1 MIKENPKGKAKIML
15 AAASAFVMTVN
26 GALLPQINAY
36 AEGYAVYPDYG
47 SSGTSSSVITRNN
60 FSRSAEEWA
69 ALEDNN
75 LNWEEIPDLIHEYNA
90 TVITNRS
97 ELEKDERRSMDAEE
111 ISEYLMDMA
120 DDADADA
127 DEAEE
132 TSAALAATY
141 RSQADSLRQQA
152 NSNLDDYEI
161 IKLSYEQIEKQT
173 ALSAKQQFIEYYRA
187 LAQDEYNE
195 PNLSYLERLYVSE
208 QNKYN
213 VNMSTELNVLTA
225 KETWENAR
233 ASAAVNKNSISS
245 NLQSLIVLCGWK
257 YDAEPVIGPLPEMTA
272 EEAVNVDYAADL
284 EKAMANSITLRMD
297 NIRLENAKKMG
308 TSALVSEQETTLK
321 NDTDSFGISFKAA
334 YDSLKTCAEA
344 YVNAVN
350 ASANGDRDLEYARR
364 QREMGLI
371 SDVELMTAENTKR
384 SLELNVKTAY
394 YDMISARAAY
404 DAAVNDGIL

>member
-1 MIKENPKGKAKIML
+1 MIKENPKGKAKKLL
-15 AAASAFVMTVN
+15 AAASAFVMAVN

-36 AEGYAVYPDYG
+36 ADGYAVYPDYG

-90 TVITNRS
+90 SVITNRS

-127 DEAEE
+127 DDAEE

-141 RSQADSLRQQA
+141 RSQANSLRQQA

-161 IKLSYEQIEKQT
+161 IKLT

-213 VNMSTELNVLTA
+213 VSMSTELNVLTA

-233 ASAAVNKNSISS
+233 ASAAANKNSISS

-257 YDAEPVIGPLPEMTA
+257 YDAEPVIGQLPEMTA
-272 EEAVNVDYAADL
+272 EEAVSVDYTADL
-284 EKAMANSITLRMD
+284 EKARACNITLRMD

-308 TSALVSEQETTLK
+308 TAALVNEQETTLK

-364 QREMGLI
+364 QRELGLI

>member
-1 MIKENPKGKAKIML
+1 MKKKTIKKYPLRVFSMTF
-15 AAASAFVMTVN
+15 AAMFIFTAAGIS
-26 GALLPQINAY
+26 AY

-47 SSGTSSSVITRNN
+47 SSDTSSNVITRNN

-233 ASAAVNKNSISS
+233 ASAAANKNSISS

-257 YDAEPVIGPLPEMTA
+257 YDAEPVIGQLPEMTA

-284 EKAMANSITLRMD
+284 EKARACNITLRMD

-350 ASANGDRDLEYARR
+350 ASANGDRDLEYAGR
-364 QREMGLI
+364 QRELGLI

-384 SLELNVKTAY
+384 SLELSVKTAY

>member
-1 MIKENPKGKAKIML
+1 MIKENLKGKAKKLL

-47 SSGTSSSVITRNN
+47 SSDASSSVITRNN

-69 ALEDNN
+69 GLEDNN

-90 TVITNRS
+90 SVITNRS

-127 DEAEE
+127 DNAEE

-195 PNLSYLERLYVSE
+195 LNLSYLERLYVSE

-225 KETWENAR
+225 KENWENAK

-257 YDAEPVIGPLPEMTA
+257 YDAEPVIGRLPEMTA
-272 EEAVNVDYAADL
+272 EEAVNVDYASDL
-284 EKAMANSITLRMD
+284 EKARACNITLRMD

-308 TSALVSEQETTLK
+308 TAALVSEQETTLK

-350 ASANGDRDLEYARR
+350 TSANGDKDLEYARH
-364 QREMGLI
+364 QRELGLI

-394 YDMISARAAY
+394 YDMINARAAY